1 MLSPVD
7 TLIDICRNS
16 PTWGEKT
23 KFSTS
28 TNLVYPLT
36 DKKID
41 FFQKYMDD
49 MGSSY
54 DFLRFENRMQQEMWE
69 QNSRT
74 LSKLVPMTLFVTLD
88 KQMVNTDPRIVIEYA
103 ISLGYKYIL
112 FERITNDGH
121 AKSNPDIK
129 PNNYEQD
136 FWLHRMYE
144 ETVKNEYYKQIGNVF
159 LNELAEAWIHGVHTG
174 NRCRNCEQSLLTI
187 NADGT
192 IAGCPN
198 TAPVD
203 NWGHIDQSIEDLFQS
218 KGRKGAI
225 LCEKVRDPRCYECD
239 AFDVCNGDCYKLEW
253 QGNKCQAPQMIWQSL
268 KKDDSHIKKLLM

>member
-1 MLSPVD
+1 MLSPID
-7 TLIDICRNS
+7 TLIDVCENS
-16 PTWGEKT
+16 PVWGGKT
-23 KFSTS
+23 KFSIS

-54 DFLRFENRMQQEMWE
+54 DFLRFENKMQQELWE
-69 QNSRT
+69 QNSRI
-74 LSKLVPMTLFVTLD
+74 LNELVPMTLFVTLD
-88 KQMVNTDPRIVIEYA
+88 RKMVNTDPRIVIEYA
-103 ISLGYKYIL
+103 ISLGYRYIL

-129 PNNYEQD
+129 PNNHEQD

-159 LNELAEAWIHGVHTG
+159 LNELAEAWIYGVHTG
-174 NRCRNCEQSLLTI
+174 NRCRNCEQNLLTI

-203 NWGHIDQSIEDLFQS
+203 NWGHIDQAVEELFQS
-218 KGRKGAI
+218 RGRKEAI
-225 LCEKVRDPRCYECD
+225 LCETNRDPRCYECD

-268 KKDDSHIKKLLM
+268 KQDDSHIKKLLM